1 MAKIEVAGRQLQN
14 SDFAGFIAGHLFIH
28 YLDGDGERF
37 VIDAFT
43 NGEPNN
49 ELYVASSGGNYLAPF
64 ESYEQQFESI
74 TDFVEI
80 DVGDRSVEN
89 VIFVME
95 QLARAIDEEKLPYDD
110 LNQNS
115 NSTAALL
122 LDLVGVEIDDV
133 KPNPPGAL
141 LGFPGH
147 DDEISLNYQIQGTD
161 DDDVLVGR
169 GGSQTFLGS
178 SGNDSLSGGAD
189 ADRLTG
195 GEGKDL
201 FLGTPEH
208 LNGDIINDLEIG
220 DRIGV
225 SGATV
230 DEETLEDEEGG
241 DTTITF
247 NADRGIFDIGGT
259 DVSINATL
267 PLGAL
272 LRLSDDTLEDG
283 GSIIEVVEGT
293 TLTPDQDF
301 YTGTTSNGLLFASW
315 TRDGDLSFEIDVLN
329 TCVLICL
336 GGRGPR
342 KYCKTQ

>member
-1 MAKIEVAGRQLQN
+1 
-14 SDFAGFIAGHLFIH
+14 
-28 YLDGDGERF
+28 
-37 VIDAFT
+37 
-43 NGEPNN
+43 
-49 ELYVASSGGNYLAPF
+49 
-64 ESYEQQFESI
+64 
-74 TDFVEI
+74 
-80 DVGDRSVEN
+80 
-89 VIFVME
+89 
-95 QLARAIDEEKLPYDD
+95 
-110 LNQNS
+110 
-115 NSTAALL
+115 LL

-329 TCVLICL
+329 DGTTLRPSGEGFDDGVLTIPSGLESFQFGGVDLRGLTGSQEDVLIEVVYSVIPEDSPL
-336 GGRGPR
+336 ADLVTFI
-342 KYCKTQ
+342 CKTIRFLVEPFYSQEQYDVVLL